1 MSRGK
6 SPLAEGWGNQAL
18 RRILRKIATSL
29 PDLAVITSPLKIAEM
44 NCISKLATWIN
55 GVSGKRVEKEQEKVM
70 GSDHSIC
77 LKVSSC

>member
-29 PDLAVITSPLKIAEM
+29 PLSAASESCDM
-44 NCISKLATWIN
+44 NCI
-55 GVSGKRVEKEQEKVM
+55 GKA
-70 GSDHSIC
+70 I
-77 LKVSSC
+77 L